1 MGALCLQAAVF
12 GCFLPETKSKPTLET
27 IDDTNKNQGVALLV
41 NDEDKAGK
49 KEKDTEL

>member
-27 IDDTNKNQGVALLV
+27 MDDMNKNQGIALPV
-41 NDEDKAGK
+41 TGEGKAGK
-49 KEKDTEL
+49 KEDAEL